1 MGRGCC
7 ERPTYQE
14 LCICAVDLNGR
25 IGILARSAAI
35 LLSFGGLLFTGISR
49 KTTDIGSES
58 SQHISA
64 GFQSTFDRSF
74 KNRLSLTYLPPARI
88 SVSYAL
94 LRKKG
99 KPNYSKVGID
109 YGVVLYRVHIAEV

>member
-1 MGRGCC
+1 MAGCG
-7 ERPTYQE
+7 RPTYQE
-14 LCICAVDLNGR
+14 LCTSAADLNGR

-64 GFQSTFDRSF
+64 GFQSTFDRSLR
-74 KNRLSLTYLPPARI
+74 NRLSLTCAGTRK
-88 SVSYAL
+88 
-94 LRKKG
+94 LRAATEKRKAKLQQSQHRLWDG
-99 KPNYSKVGID
+99 S
-109 YGVVLYRVHIAEV
+109 